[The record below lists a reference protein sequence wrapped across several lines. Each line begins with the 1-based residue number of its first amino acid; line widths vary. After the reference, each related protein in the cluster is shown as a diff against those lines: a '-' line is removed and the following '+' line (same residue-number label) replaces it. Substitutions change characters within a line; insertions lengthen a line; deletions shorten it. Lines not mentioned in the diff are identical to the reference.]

1 VVLSGDEKP
10 KFVDLFCGIGGASEG
25 AAMAGYDVV
34 LAVDNWEVGIEAHAQ
49 NHVGSVHLCQ
59 PLPPTD
65 PLPLP
70 ASGEHWHLHGSPPC
84 TRLSKANWRLSDE
97 EYDNTR
103 GEALDLLR
111 WYVDFALAST
121 ATTWSMEQ
129 VGTPM
134 VVKCLESY
142 RAVGAPNR
150 TRIDFDVFDFYR
162 RGVPQHRR
170 RLIAGSPEIVAR
182 LRRAPCV
189 HRSVCDVIAEPRG
202 THVRNYVSKAPVR
215 PYTVVDG
222 KRVYR
227 YIYYGPD
234 ACCNPVSGPSHTIL
248 AGIPLRWATPPTNG
262 KYVRFTPTE
271 SAAVQCFPPRYILP
285 KEPKLALRGVGN
297 AIPPSIMKQLL
308 TEGMGREPL
317 ERASASD

>member
-1 VVLSGDEKP
+1 MVQKSILDFVSRKRARVVLSGDEKP

-34 LAVDNWEVGIEAHAQ
+34 LAVDNWEVGI
-49 NHVGSVHLCQ
+49 
-59 PLPPTD
+59 
-65 PLPLP
+65 
-70 ASGEHWHLHGSPPC
+70 
-84 TRLSKANWRLSDE
+84 
-97 EYDNTR
+97 
-103 GEALDLLR
+103 
-111 WYVDFALAST
+111 
-121 ATTWSMEQ
+121 
-129 VGTPM
+129 
-134 VVKCLESY
+134 
-142 RAVGAPNR
+142 
-150 TRIDFDVFDFYR
+150 
-162 RGVPQHRR
+162 
-170 RLIAGSPEIVAR
+170 
-182 LRRAPCV
+182 
-189 HRSVCDVIAEPRG
+189 
-202 THVRNYVSKAPVR
+202 
-215 PYTVVDG
+215 
-222 KRVYR
+222 R

-308 TEGMGREPL
+308 TEGRGREPL